1 VLANASRYAVQ
12 ALALL
17 AKADGKPLLVKDIA
31 VAAGV
36 PAPYLAKIV
45 QTLAKKGIAR
55 TQRGIGGG
63 VALARPAAAISLY
76 DIASTLDD
84 PCVLDRC
91 LLGVQRC
98 TDERCNLCRS
108 FWRPHQASFTSF
120 LKTTT
125 IADVARSDGAVTDG
139 LAGVGQPAHTPA

>member
-31 VAAGV
+31 SAAGV

-63 VALARPAAAISLY
+63 VALARPASGISLH
-76 DIASTLDD
+76 DIACALDD
-84 PCVLDRC
+84 PCVIDRC
-91 LLGVQRC
+91 LLGVRRC
-98 TDERCNLCRS
+98 TDERCDLCRR
-108 FWRPHQASFTSF
+108 FWRPHQASFTAF
-120 LKTTT
+120 LRTTT
-125 IADVARSDGAVTDG
+125 IDAVARGDGAVSDG
-139 LAGVGQPAHTPA
+139 LAGAAQAAHTPA